1 METRSWRNSF
11 KKVDEVINV
20 ENDFWLLRETANNYR
35 VVEDFSK
42 IFPELDIIVKAIKV
56 EKKVLFL
63 KTENSVWKSELNFQK
78 NALIEKINIYFNQQI
93 IKNIKFL

>member
-20 ENDFWLLRETANNYR
+20 ENEFWLLRETANNYR

>member
-11 KKVDEVINV
+11 KKIDDVINV
-20 ENDFWLLRETANNYR
+20 ENEFWLLRETANNYR
-35 VVEDFSK
+35 VVEEFSK
-42 IFPELDIIVKAIKV
+42 IFPELTVIVKAVKV

-78 NALIEKINIYFNQQI
+78 NALMEKINNYFNQPI
-93 IKNIKFL
+93 IKHIKFL

>member
-20 ENDFWLLRETANNYR
+20 EKDFWLLRETANNFR

-93 IKNIKFL
+93 IKYIKFL

>member
-20 ENDFWLLRETANNYR
+20 ENDFWLLRETANNFR

>member
-20 ENDFWLLRETANNYR
+20 ENEFWLLRETANNYR

-42 IFPELDIIVKAIKV
+42 IFPELVVIVKAVKV

-78 NALIEKINIYFNQQI
+78 NALIEKINNYFNQPI
-93 IKNIKFL
+93 IKHIKFL

>member
-11 KKVDEVINV
+11 KKIDEVINV
-20 ENDFWLLRETANNYR
+20 ENEFWLLRETANNYR
-35 VVEDFSK
+35 VVEEFSK
-42 IFPELDIIVKAIKV
+42 IFPELTVIVKAVKV

-78 NALIEKINIYFNQQI
+78 NALMEKINNYFNQPI
-93 IKNIKFL
+93 IKHIKFL